1 MTHTSAPPQAPAAAR
16 AVMAM
21 LQRMPHG
28 QLDLHLPGATQP
40 LTFGSATDGTE
51 RACLQVHDNRVFGQ
65 ALRRGDIGFAE
76 SYIAGQWDSPQLA
89 DLVTLL
95 ARNHQAL
102 EQAIY
107 GSRLGG
113 WLYRLRHALRRNT
126 RHNSR
131 KNIHAHYD
139 LGNDFYRLWLDET
152 MTYSSAWFVQAG
164 DTLAQA
170 QRHKIRRALHA
181 AQVKPGA
188 RVLEIGCGWG
198 ALAEQAATEQQA
210 HVTGITLSTEQLAY
224 AQQRLANAGVDHAC
238 ELRLQDY
245 RETASRQAAGSFDA
259 VLSIEMIEAVGQAYW
274 PTYFGAIAHLLKPGG
289 LACIQVIVID
299 DALFDRYLKETDFI
313 QQYIFPGGCL
323 LSRAE
328 VQRQADRAGL
338 VVQDTFA
345 FGADY
350 GRTLALWAQRVT
362 AQEQAIRA
370 LGFDTHFLRTWLFY
384 LAYCEAG
391 FRAGTTDV
399 LQVTLGKP

>member
-1 MTHTSAPPQAPAAAR
+1 
-16 AVMAM
+16 
-21 LQRMPHG
+21 
-28 QLDLHLPGATQP
+28 
-40 LTFGSATDGTE
+40 
-51 RACLQVHDNRVFGQ
+51 
-65 ALRRGDIGFAE
+65 
-76 SYIAGQWDSPQLA
+76 
-89 DLVTLL
+89 
-95 ARNHQAL
+95 
-102 EQAIY
+102 
-107 GSRLGG
+107 
-113 WLYRLRHALRRNT
+113 
-126 RHNSR
+126 
-131 KNIHAHYD
+131 
-139 LGNDFYRLWLDET
+139 
-152 MTYSSAWFVQAG
+152 
-164 DTLAQA
+164 
-170 QRHKIRRALHA
+170 
-181 AQVKPGA
+181 
-188 RVLEIGCGWG
+188 
-198 ALAEQAATEQQA
+198 
-210 HVTGITLSTEQLAY
+210 
-224 AQQRLANAGVDHAC
+224 
-238 ELRLQDY
+238 RLQDY
-245 RETASRQAAGSFDA
+245 RETDSRQAAGSFDA

-350 GRTLALWAQRVT
+350 ARTLALWAQRVT

-370 LGFDTHFLRTWLFY
+370 LGFDTRFLRTWLFY

>member
-1 MTHTSAPPQAPAAAR
+1 MTHPPMRLPAAAR
-16 AVMAM
+16 AMLAM
-21 LQRMPHG
+21 LQRMPQG
-28 QLDLHLPGATQP
+28 QLALHLPGARQAMR
-40 LTFGSATDGTE
+40 LGDDMDEHASL
-51 RACLQVHDNRVFGQ
+51 RVHDLAVFSQ
-65 ALRRGDIGFAE
+65 TLRRGDIGFAE

-89 DLVTLL
+89 DLLTLL
-95 ARNHQAL
+95 ARNHHAL
-102 EQAIY
+102 AQAIY

-139 LGNDFYRLWLDET
+139 LGNAFYQLWLDET
-152 MTYSSAWFVQAG
+152 MTYSSAWFEEPEA
-164 DTLAQA
+164 TLAQA
-170 QRHKIRRALHA
+170 QGSKIARALHA
-181 AQVKPGA
+181 AQVQPGS

-198 ALAEQAATEQQA
+198 ALAEQAAAEQGA

-224 AQQRLANAGVDHAC
+224 AQQRLQRAGLAAHT

-245 RETASRQAAGSFDA
+245 RDTAAQHAAGSFDA

-274 PTYFGAIAHLLKPGG
+274 PTYFDAIAHLLKPGG
-289 LACIQVIVID
+289 LACVQVIVID

-323 LSRAE
+323 LSRTE
-328 VQRQADRAGL
+328 VARQAQRAGL
-338 VVQDTFA
+338 TVEDSFA

-350 GRTLALWAQRVT
+350 ARTLAQWAQRVT
-362 AQEQAIRA
+362 AQEPAIRA
-370 LGFDTHFLRTWLFY
+370 LGFDTRFMRTWLFY

-399 LQVTLGKP
+399 LQVTLRKP